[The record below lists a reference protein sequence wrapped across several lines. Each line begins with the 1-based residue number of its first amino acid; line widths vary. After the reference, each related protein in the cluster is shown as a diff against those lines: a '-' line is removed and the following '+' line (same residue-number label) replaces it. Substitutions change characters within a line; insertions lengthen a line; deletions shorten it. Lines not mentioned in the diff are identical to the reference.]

1 MIEKSVSYSNS
12 LSKDRKL
19 LPARTPNKFS
29 RILIIA
35 IIFNVILAGATFV
48 LLQVLS
54 PTYRSRGAAI
64 IPGVGSQG
72 SVDLTETT
80 SESANTP
87 YSYLLKVDPRENY
100 RYIALTDDV
109 IAKAASAVNM
119 NIEEFGVPDIGLDKN
134 SSIIEFEVTGKTREE
149 AQQKAQAFYQ
159 AWDERISLLRQKQ
172 AEVQNQGIERELEN
186 INRRLEATQKKI
198 SDFRSQ
204 SPLNISTQIDVLAE
218 RIEDLR
224 IEQAKISERKNGADT
239 RVGQLSSLLKLTPA
253 QAGDALILL
262 DDKTFQNSLK
272 NYSEAV
278 SQLEILSSNW
288 SADSPQVSNQKDK
301 KQEAQNAMLQRSRIL
316 LGKPVDTQFLS
327 QLNIEEGGR
336 LDLVQELVRL
346 QTEREAL
353 ATQNQTKQQQIEE
366 FESRLKTLNQE
377 KFVLSRL
384 ERDAQISESIF
395 TGGIA
400 KLDVNKPEYATN
412 YPPLQLIKEPSYP
425 FEENGSKRTIIL
437 GALAI
442 SFLSTTILIT
452 VWWEKSQRELNSW
465 EKSNREFNSWE
476 KSDPWEKS
484 DRDNS
489 LEARP
494 KESVLEGSKKSIL
507 EGSEE

>member
-1 MIEKSVSYSNS
+1 MIDKSIYHSSS
-12 LSKDRKL
+12 LTRDRKL
-19 LPARTPNKFS
+19 YPAETSSKFS
-29 RILIIA
+29 RITIIA
-35 IIFNVILAGATFV
+35 VIFNAVLAGATFV
-48 LLQVLS
+48 LLQALA

-72 SVDLTETT
+72 SVESTETT

-100 RYIALTDDV
+100 RYIALTDAV
-109 IAKAASAVNM
+109 LAKAASAVNL

-134 SSIIEFEVTGKTREE
+134 SSIIEFEVTGKTKEE

-172 AEVQNQGIERELEN
+172 AEVQNQGVERELEN
-186 INRRLEATQKKI
+186 INRRLEATQEKI
-198 SDFRSQ
+198 SEFRNQ
-204 SPLNISTQIDVLAE
+204 SPLNIGTQIDVLAE

-224 IEQAKISERKNGADT
+224 IEQANLSERKNGADT
-239 RVGQLSSLLKLTPA
+239 RVRQLSSLLKLTPA

-262 DDKTFQNSLK
+262 DDKVFQNSLR
-272 NYSEAV
+272 NYSEAM
-278 SQLEILSSNW
+278 SQIQILSSNW
-288 SADSPQVSNQKDK
+288 SADSPQVNNEEDK
-301 KQEAQNAMLQRSRIL
+301 REKAQNAMLDRSRIL
-316 LGKPVDTQFLS
+316 LGKPVDFQFLS
-327 QLNIEEGGR
+327 QLNIEESGR
-336 LDLVQELVRL
+336 LDLLEELVRL

-353 ATQNQTKQQQIEE
+353 ATQNQTKQQQIKE
-366 FESRLKTLNQE
+366 FDSRLKTLNQE

-425 FEENGSKRTIIL
+425 IEENGTQRTIIL

-442 SFLSTTILIT
+442 SFLSTTILLTI
-452 VWWEKSQRELNSW
+452 WWEKSQRDPDPSLW
-465 EKSNREFNSWE
+465 EKSQPDS
-476 KSDPWEKS
+476 
-484 DRDNS
+484 S
-489 LEARP
+489 LEARS
-494 KESVLEGSKKSIL
+494 KESIL
-507 EGSEE
+507 EGSKE